1 VRNCVNR
8 CPLFTDETTSA
19 ANVKIFDNNAN
30 HDQFFVFDLT
40 LDANWQ
46 LAKTALTAHVSAGNS
61 ASDYM

>member
-1 VRNCVNR
+1 LDPNAV
-8 CPLFTDETTSA
+8 
-19 ANVKIFDNNAN
+19 NVKIFNDGLESS
-30 HDQFFVFDLT
+30 QFFVFDLT